1 MGVYFT
7 DNFSLLHLASGIV
20 AYYWGI
26 SFITW
31 FILHAAFEMTENT
44 EGGMQVIRKIKLW
57 PGGKTHADSI
67 LNRLGDQFY
76 ACIGWAI
83 AHYHYTLFDL

>member
-26 SFITW
+26 SFMAW
-31 FILHAAFEMTENT
+31 FIIHAAFEMIENT
-44 EGGMQVIRKIKLW
+44 PTGMKMIRSIKLW

-76 ACIGWAI
+76 SCIGWAV
-83 AHYHYTLFDL
+83 AHYHSNLF

>member
-26 SFITW
+26 SFMAW
-31 FILHAAFEMTENT
+31 FIIHAAFEMIENT
-44 EGGMQVIRKIKLW
+44 PTGMKMIRSIKLW

-76 ACIGWAI
+76 SCIGWAV
-83 AHYHYTLFDL
+83 AHYHSKLF